1 MKLVKVIVYAVYI
14 HSIYLLC
21 GVLDIMLSFIAHAR
35 KIVQYVKLIFLAF
48 KLINQ
53 TSFEIRHYDNVELN

>member
-1 MKLVKVIVYAVYI
+1 MKFVKVIVYAVYI

-21 GVLDIMLSFIAHAR
+21 GILDIMLSFIIHAR
-35 KIVQYVKLIFLAF
+35 KIFQYVKIFFLAC

-53 TSFEIRHYDNVELN
+53 TWFEIRHYDNVELN